1 MGKREPGQVKKEAVL
16 PVTSQVDVKKFI
28 PLEAAERGE
37 EDRGPEAKVKENF
50 EKNVQERGDLTNSK
64 VIGALIPARVNQ
76 YIF

>member
-1 MGKREPGQVKKEAVL
+1 MGKSEPSQVKKEAVL
-16 PVTSQVDVKKFI
+16 QNTPQVDVKKFI

-64 VIGALIPARVNQ
+64 VIKAVIPARVN
-76 YIF
+76 